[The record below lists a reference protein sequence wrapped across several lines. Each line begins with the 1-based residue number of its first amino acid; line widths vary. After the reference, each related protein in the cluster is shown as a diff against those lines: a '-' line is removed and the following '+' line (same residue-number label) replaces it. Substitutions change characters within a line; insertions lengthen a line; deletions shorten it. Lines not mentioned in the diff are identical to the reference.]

1 MHKTPY
7 PTNATSAFH
16 RFRLRVVEHI
26 YTRDIPVFRIGF
38 VRISQ
43 LRKILDF
50 GNVRF
55 FLIFSFFN
63 VGFFGYFY
71 FSMFEGV

>member
-16 RFRLRVVEHI
+16 RLRVVEH
-26 YTRDIPVFRIGF
+26 TRDISVFRIGF

-50 GNVRF
+50 E
-55 FLIFSFFN
+55 N
-63 VGFFGYFY
+63 VGFFGYFHFSMLDFFGY
-71 FSMFEGV
+71 FYSSMFEGLKF